1 MMRIIELLIAIVFI
15 FSVSGCKE
23 DSGVKDKENR
33 PAVVSLMTLKR
44 QHVEIPVEFTGMSVA
59 SRPVQIRARV
69 EGYLHSRHYREG
81 SFVRAG
87 QTLFTIDQKPFRL
100 AVASAEAALDSEIGK
115 KENTAQ
121 NLKRVRNLF
130 EQKASGQQEL
140 DAAITADRTQGAL
153 VNQAK
158 VALEQ
163 AKLNLSYTTI
173 SAPISGWAD
182 KVTQYEGSYIVPSQ
196 NGLLTTMYQTD
207 PLYIDFSVNA
217 STMEMIKKLKYD
229 QHYEEVV
236 VDVILSDG
244 SIYPNKGKISFVS
257 PTVDSATG
265 TRMLRAEIINP
276 KGELAPGEFMKI
288 RIRGLKQERIVI
300 PDKALMQGAK
310 GTFVYVVGA
319 KKTAESRLVKV
330 GDWINHDVVI
340 LEGLREGEK
349 IVYEG
354 NARVDTG
361 KVVKIASD
369 QSTK

>member
-1 MMRIIELLIAIVFI
+1 MRIKELLIAIVFI

-23 DSGVKDKENR
+23 DTGKDKDNR
-33 PAVVSLMTLKR
+33 PAVVSLMTLKK
-44 QHVEIPVEFTGMSVA
+44 HSVEIPIEFSAMSVA

-69 EGYLHSRHYREG
+69 EGYLQSRHYREG
-81 SFVRAG
+81 SFVKAG

-100 AVASAEAALDSEIGK
+100 ALSSAEAALDSEIGK

-140 DAAITADRTQGAL
+140 DAAVTADRTQGSL

-217 STMEMIKKLKYD
+217 STMETIKNLKSNP
-229 QHYEEVV
+229 QSNEIM

-244 SIYPNKGKISFVS
+244 SIYPNKGKISFIS
-257 PTVDSATG
+257 PTVDSVTG
-265 TRMLRAEIINP
+265 TRMLRAEIVNP

-319 KKTAESRLVKV
+319 KKIAESHLVKV
-330 GDWINHDVVI
+330 GNWINHDVVI
-340 LEGLREGEK
+340 LEGLKEGEK
-349 IVYEG
+349 IVSEG
-354 NARVDTG
+354 NARVDAG
-361 KVVKIASD
+361 KVVKIAS
-369 QSTK
+369 TLRNK

>member
-1 MMRIIELLIAIVFI
+1 MRIKELFIGVVFI
-15 FSVSGCKE
+15 LIVSGCK
-23 DSGVKDKENR
+23 DDRGVKDKENR
-33 PAVVSLMTLKR
+33 PAVVSLMTLKK
-44 QHVEIPVEFTGMSVA
+44 HPVEIPVEFSAMSVA

-69 EGYLHSRHYREG
+69 EGYLQSRHYREG
-81 SFVRAG
+81 SFVKAG
-87 QTLFTIDQKPFRL
+87 QPLFMIDQKPFRL

-121 NLKRVRNLF
+121 NLKRVRNLY
-130 EQKASGQQEL
+130 EQKASGQQDL
-140 DAAITADRTQGAL
+140 DAAIAADRSQGAL

-173 SAPISGWAD
+173 NAPISGWAD

-217 STMEMIKKLKYD
+217 STMEMIKTLKNTRQSKD
-229 QHYEEVV
+229 IV

-257 PTVDSATG
+257 PTVDSLTG
-265 TRMLRAEIINP
+265 TRILRAEIVNP

-288 RIRGLKQERIVI
+288 RIRGLKQERFVI
-300 PDKALMQGAK
+300 PHKALMQGPK
-310 GTFVYVVGA
+310 GTFVYVVGTN
-319 KKTAESRLVKV
+319 KIAESRLVKV
-330 GDWINHDVVI
+330 GSWIGHDVVI
-340 LEGLREGEK
+340 LEGLKEGEK
-349 IVYEG
+349 IVFEG

>member
-1 MMRIIELLIAIVFI
+1 MRIKELFIGIVFI
-15 FSVSGCKE
+15 LIVSGCKE
-23 DSGVKDKENR
+23 DSGAKDKENR
-33 PAVVSLMTLKR
+33 PAVVSLMTLTK
-44 QHVEIPVEFTGMSVA
+44 QQVELPVEFTGLSVA

-69 EGYLHSRHYREG
+69 EGYLQSRHYREG
-81 SFVRAG
+81 SFVKAG

-100 AVASAEAALDSEIGK
+100 DVASVEAALDSEIGK

-121 NLKRVRNLF
+121 TLKRVRNLY
-130 EQKASGQQEL
+130 EQKASGQQDL
-140 DAAITADRTQGAL
+140 DAAITADRTQGSL

-196 NGLLTTMYQTD
+196 NGLLTTMYQTN
-207 PLYIDFSVNA
+207 PLFIDFSVNV
-217 STMEMIKKLKYD
+217 STMEMIKNLKSNP
-229 QHYEEVV
+229 QNNEIV

-244 SIYPNKGKISFVS
+244 SIYPNKGKISFIS
-257 PTVDSATG
+257 PTVDSVTG

-300 PDKALMQGAK
+300 PDKALMQGPK

-319 KKTAESRLVKV
+319 KKIAESRLVKV
-330 GDWINHDVVI
+330 GNWINHDVVI
-340 LEGLREGEK
+340 LEGLKEGEK
-349 IVYEG
+349 IVCEG
-354 NARVDTG
+354 NARVDAG

>member
-1 MMRIIELLIAIVFI
+1 MRIKELFIGVVFI
-15 FSVSGCKE
+15 FIISGCKD
-23 DSGVKDKENR
+23 DSAVKDKESR
-33 PAVVSLMTLKR
+33 PAVVSLMTLKK
-44 QHVEIPVEFTGMSVA
+44 QPVELPVEFTAMSVA

-69 EGYLHSRHYREG
+69 EGYLQSRHYREG
-81 SFVRAG
+81 SFVSAG
-87 QTLFTIDQKPFRL
+87 KTLFTIDQKPFRL

-115 KENTAQ
+115 KENTEQ
-121 NLKRVRNLF
+121 NLKRVRNLY
-130 EQKASGQQEL
+130 EQKASGQQDL
-140 DAAITADRTQGAL
+140 DAAITANRSQGAL

-163 AKLNLSYTTI
+163 AKLNLNYTTI
-173 SAPISGWAD
+173 TAPISGWAD

-217 STMEMIKKLKYD
+217 STMETIKNLKN
-229 QHYEEVV
+229 HRNNEEIL

-244 SIYPNKGKISFVS
+244 SIYPNKGKISFIS
-257 PTVDSATG
+257 PTVDSVTG
-265 TRMLRAEIINP
+265 TRMLRAQIVNP

-288 RIRGLKQERIVI
+288 RIRGLKQERFII
-300 PDKALMQGAK
+300 PDKALMQGPK

-319 KKTAESRLVKV
+319 DKIAESRLVKV
-330 GDWINHDVVI
+330 GSWINHDVVI
-340 LEGLREGEK
+340 LEGLKEGEK

-354 NARVDTG
+354 NARVDAG
-361 KVVKIASD
+361 KIVKIVTN

>member
-1 MMRIIELLIAIVFI
+1 MWKNEIIIGILLVLLL
-15 FSVSGCKE
+15 SGCKE
-23 DSGVKDKENR
+23 DTGKEKENP
-33 PAVVSLMTLKR
+33 PAVVSLMTLKK
-44 QHVEIPVEFTGMSVA
+44 HAVEIPVEFSAISVA

-69 EGYLHSRHYREG
+69 EGYLQSRHYKEG

-100 AVASAEAALDSEIGK
+100 ALSSAEAALDSEIGK
-115 KENTAQ
+115 KENAAQ

-140 DAAITADRTQGAL
+140 DAVITADRTQGSL

-173 SAPISGWAD
+173 SAPISGFAD

-217 STMEMIKKLKYD
+217 STMETINNLKSNP
-229 QHYEEVV
+229 QSNEIM

-244 SIYPNKGKISFVS
+244 SIYPNKGKISFIS
-257 PTVDSATG
+257 PTVDSVTG
-265 TRMLRAEIINP
+265 TRMLRAEIVNS
-276 KGELAPGEFMKI
+276 KGKLAPGEFMKI
-288 RIRGLKQERIVI
+288 RIRGINQERFII
-300 PDKALMQGAK
+300 PDKALMQGPK
-310 GTFVYVVGA
+310 GTFVYVVGTN
-319 KKTAESRLVKV
+319 KIAESRLVKV
-330 GDWINHDVVI
+330 GNWIGHDVVI
-340 LEGLREGEK
+340 LEGLRESEK
-349 IVYEG
+349 IISEG
-354 NARVDTG
+354 NARVDAG
-361 KVVKIASD
+361 KVVKIATD
-369 QSTK
+369 QRAK

>member
-1 MMRIIELLIAIVFI
+1 MRIIELLIAIVFI

-23 DSGVKDKENR
+23 DTGKDKENR
-33 PAVVSLMTLKR
+33 PAVVSLMTLKK
-44 QHVEIPVEFTGMSVA
+44 HSVEIPIEFSAMSVA

-69 EGYLHSRHYREG
+69 EGYLQSRHYKEG

-87 QTLFTIDQKPFRL
+87 LTLFTIDQKPFRL

-115 KENTAQ
+115 KENAAQ
-121 NLKRVRNLF
+121 NLKRVRNLY

-140 DAAITADRTQGAL
+140 DAAVTVDRTQGSL

-207 PLYIDFSVNA
+207 PLYIDFSVNS
-217 STMEMIKKLKYD
+217 STMEMIKNLKSNP
-229 QHYEEVV
+229 QSNEIV

-244 SIYPNKGKISFVS
+244 SIYPNKGKVSFIS
-257 PTVDSATG
+257 PTVDSVTG
-265 TRMLRAEIINP
+265 TRMLRAEIVNS
-276 KGELAPGEFMKI
+276 KGKLAPGEFMKI
-288 RIRGLKQERIVI
+288 RIRGINQERIVI
-300 PDKALMQGAK
+300 PDKALMQGPK
-310 GTFVYVVGA
+310 GTFVYVVGTN
-319 KKTAESRLVKV
+319 KIAESRLVKV
-330 GDWINHDVVI
+330 GNWIGHNVVI

-349 IVYEG
+349 IVSEG
-354 NARVDTG
+354 NARVDAG
-361 KVVKIASD
+361 KVVKIAS
-369 QSTK
+369 TLRNK